1 MKKPRLAIVRG
12 KFLNRFEMQ
21 QFEGLVPRYDITAF
35 ASRTPIHADFAFP
48 TVRLVSP
55 VDIPSFPYKMPIL
68 NRVFT
73 DAHYLV
79 GLEAKLRGYDIV
91 HTAETYYHYTQQC
104 LNAKRMG
111 HVRRVVVTA
120 WETRPHA
127 NEGIRGRSQFK
138 KRARKHAD
146 HFVAATERAREALV
160 SEGVVPSRISVI
172 GPHIDTERFRP
183 VVKKHHGL
191 TVLFCGRFEKEK
203 GVLDLLEA
211 FGMLAADRR
220 FRTESLRI
228 RFVGDGSLRGVITEK
243 LAAFPPDWHS
253 NVESATYLEMP
264 AIYQSAD
271 LFVAPSIPTPTWE
284 EQFGMVLMEAQA
296 SGLPIITTRT
306 GGIPENVGNA
316 AVLVEPGDAMAIALS
331 LKDLLSHR
339 IKRRILGSRARK
351 RAVTVHDISHG
362 VRQLDTLYRSLL

>member
-1 MKKPRLAIVRG
+1 MKKQHLAIVRG

-21 QFEGLVPRYDITAF
+21 QFEGLAARYEITAF
-35 ASRTPIHADFAFP
+35 SSLTPIHADFAFP
-48 TVRLVSP
+48 TVRLLSP
-55 VDIPSFPYKMPIL
+55 VDIPSFPFKMPIL
-68 NRVFT
+68 NRLFT

-79 GLEAKLRGYDIV
+79 GLEAKLRGYDIA

-111 HVRRVVVTA
+111 YVRRVVVTV

-127 NEGIRGRSQFK
+127 NEGIRGRNQFK
-138 KRARKHAD
+138 ERTRKHAD
-146 HFVAATERAREALV
+146 HFVAATNRAREALL
-160 SEGVVPSRISVI
+160 SEAVAPSRVSVI

-183 VVKKHHGL
+183 ADKKQNGL

-203 GVLDLLEA
+203 GVLDLVEA
-211 FGMLAADRR
+211 LRVLATDRR

-228 RFVGDGSLRGVITEK
+228 RFVGGGSLRGVITEK
-243 LAAFPPDWHS
+243 LAAFPTNWHTS
-253 NVESATYLEMP
+253 LESATYLEMP

-316 AVLVEPGDAMAIALS
+316 AVLVEPGDTMALALS

-339 IKRRILGSRARK
+339 IKRRTLGSRARK

-362 VRQLDTLYRSLL
+362 VRKLDELYRSLL